1 MSISLLRR
9 LLMKEAVKDTAGS
22 SGIMSINKNIAAKVE
37 QQLQKYIND
46 AMQQGVDLD
55 TLSPEQLKMI
65 VQINKPKLPRV
76 IPADSPEG
84 RQITEQLF
92 GKRGE
97 VVDMTGKKIDTRK
110 GIMGGKSV
118 EDLMESGQVT
128 KGTVTK
134 KSKKVTDRE
143 MFKAANERLTSDV
156 DSIIKN
162 IKSMEPITAMK
173 EANSVI
179 ARKGKYKNLTPEQSK
194 KILQD
199 TEDHIFERDIPEEDF
214 ASGGRAGFFMGSR
227 PAVQKGLSTLKEML
241 KYFGKK
247 IFEVDAR
254 GRFVEEREFI
264 KPTDGENLF
273 TTLDIEAQQ
282 VAYDQMNNRRGAVV
296 AIEIDSGSIVSYVS
310 TPSFSTNAISN
321 GISSRAFNAL
331 IQDNDKPFFDRAS
344 QGRYSPA
351 STIKPAIALFGIE
364 NNIIDWDFSM
374 EDPGYFILPE
384 DQRVYRGWRKGGH
397 GNVNLNKAM
406 IVSSNTFFF
415 SLAYKSDINK
425 LIEHLSNFG
434 FGTKVCADCFNPDKA
449 LLPTPEWKMNNLN
462 FGWFKGDTV
471 NLGVGQGYLS
481 ATPLQLAYYS
491 TVLANKGTSKEL
503 SFINERQDIKNLNIQ
518 LNNTD
523 DLDWKRLHQSMIGVI
538 ESPIGTAKRLQE
550 LKTYTVAAKSG
561 TVELVSTDT
570 KEDYKIIRE
579 NEGNRD
585 HAIIIAFG
593 PMPNPKYAVSVVIEN
608 GESGGS
614 VAGPVAI
621 AVPNSLIGK

>member
-1 MSISLLRR
+1 MI
-9 LLMKEAVKDTAGS
+9 
-22 SGIMSINKNIAAKVE
+22 
-37 QQLQKYIND
+37 
-46 AMQQGVDLD
+46 DLN
-55 TLSPEQLKMI
+55 E
-65 VQINKPKLPRV
+65 RY
-76 IPADSPEG
+76 AE
-84 RQITEQLF
+84 
-92 GKRGE
+92 
-97 VVDMTGKKIDTRK
+97 
-110 GIMGGKSV
+110 
-118 EDLMESGQVT
+118 
-128 KGTVTK
+128 K
-134 KSKKVTDRE
+134 KSFFNRLVLVYLFFGFVFSFFLYQTYSLQVSEYKDYETAAIANKTKEVLVQPVRGIIYDRSGKIIVNNVPTYDLIV
-143 MFKAANERLTSDV
+143 KASL
-156 DSIIKN
+156 IKN
-162 IKSMEPITAMK
+162 IDAFLSDLSPIIELDSDELDYVRENFDLK
-173 EANSVI
+173 
-179 ARKGKYKNLTPEQSK
+179 ARYNRELIVKKNLSREEIAKFEVRGYKFPNAFIDVRYSRYNNYPELFSHAVGYVGGVSNDELVS
-194 KILQD
+194 ILNSQALPQIE
-199 TEDHIFERDIPEEDF
+199 TIFKY
-214 ASGGRAGFFMGSR
+214 SNGFQIG
-227 PAVQKGLSTLKEML
+227 KTGLESTYDQILRGK
-241 KYFGKK
+241 FGKK

-264 KPTDGENLF
+264 KPKNGENLF

-282 VAYDQMNNRRGAVV
+282 VAYDQMDNRRGAVV

-384 DQRVYRGWRKGGH
+384 DQRVYRGWREGGH

-434 FGTKVCADCFNPDKA
+434 FGAKVCADCFNPDKA

-471 NLGVGQGYLS
+471 NMGVGQGYLS

-503 SFINERQDIKNLNIQ
+503 SFIREKQDIKNTNIQ
-518 LNNTD
+518 LNNTN

-621 AVPNSLIGK
+621 EVLNSLIGK